1 MSQKEWGNITWFLFH
16 SLAERIKEEYFPV
29 FKQRL
34 ITFITSTCDHLPCPI
49 CAGHATET
57 LRKANIGLINTKGD
71 FIEFLRQ
78 FHNIVNIKLKKSIF
92 TKEEVLIKYKRG
104 YLPLIIQQFF
114 KVYTHNYKNMSALMS
129 AFQRKLFITQQ
140 KAFLNTIIAY
150 CN

>member
-16 SLAERIKEEYFPV
+16 SLAERIKEEHFPA
-29 FKQRL
+29 FKNRL
-34 ITFITSTCDHLPCPI
+34 IIFITTTCDHLPCPI

-78 FHNIVNIKLKKSIF
+78 FHNIVNIKLKKRIF
-92 TKEEVLIKYKRG
+92 TKEEVLIKYKTG

-129 AFQRKLFITQQ
+129 AFQRKLFITEQ
-140 KAFLNTIIAY
+140 KAFLNTIITY